1 MSELSSFFGI
11 ISEGQ
16 KQAEAEKAERIRIE
30 EDRRKRLEPQI
41 NVELNDLSEFFSV
54 MSVNKKMQNI
64 GAILPDKKLPKETK
78 QEVKKLE
85 VLSSFFEQM
94 SKFETSL
101 DSAIKASEKEPEVVE
116 KIVEVPV
123 EKIVEKII
131 VKEVE
136 VPKGPSVPEQ
146 LAEAMSKVHKG
157 QMLPEEKSELVKLKE
172 EFDQFRKLVNLQL
185 SSLGGGGSTRILD
198 NDDVDISSLGNGK
211 FLKYNSTS
219 KKLEFTD
226 EVGTYT
232 FA

>member
-1 MSELSSFFGI
+1 MSELSSLFGI

-30 EDRRKRLEPQI
+30 EDRKQRLEPQ
-41 NVELNDLSEFFSV
+41 VDVGLNDLSEFFSV
-54 MSVNKKMQNI
+54 MSTKKKI
-64 GAILPDKKLPKETK
+64 DALPKETK
-78 QEVKKLE
+78 QEVQQLE

-94 SKFETSL
+94 SNFETSL
-101 DSAIKASEKEPEVVE
+101 DTAIEASSKPEVVE

-123 EKIVEKII
+123 EKIVEKEVI
-131 VKEVE
+131 VEKIVE
-136 VPKGPSVPEQ
+136 VPRGPSEPER
-146 LAEAMSKVHKG
+146 LAEAMSLVHKG

-172 EFDQFRKLVNLQL
+172 EFGQFRQLVQMQL

-211 FLKYNSTS
+211 FLKYNSTT

-226 EVGTYT
+226 EVGTYS
-232 FA
+232 FS

>member
-1 MSELSSFFGI
+1 VSELSSLFGI

-16 KQAEAEKAERIRIE
+16 KQAENEKAERIRIE
-30 EDRRKRLEPQI
+30 EDRKQRLEPQV
-41 NVELNDLSEFFSV
+41 NVELDDLSEFFGV
-54 MSVNKKMQNI
+54 MSVNKKIQ
-64 GAILPDKKLPKETK
+64 KLPEETK
-78 QEVKKLE
+78 QEVEKLE
-85 VLSSFFEQM
+85 VLSEFFEQM
-94 SKFETSL
+94 SRFETSL
-101 DSAIKASEKEPEVVE
+101 DSAIKTSEKEPEVIE

-123 EKIVEKII
+123 EKIVEKIV

-136 VPKGPSVPEQ
+136 VPKGPSVQEK

-157 QMLPEEKSELVKLKE
+157 QLLPEEKSELIKLKE
-172 EFDQFRKLVNLQL
+172 EFSHFRQLVNLQL
-185 SSLGGGGSTRILD
+185 QSLGGGGSTRILD

-232 FA
+232 FD

>member
-1 MSELSSFFGI
+1 MSELSSLFGI

-30 EDRRKRLEPQI
+30 EDRKQRLEPQ
-41 NVELNDLSEFFSV
+41 VDVGLNDLSEFFSV
-54 MSVNKKMQNI
+54 MSTKKKI
-64 GAILPDKKLPKETK
+64 DALPKETK
-78 QEVKKLE
+78 QEVQQLE

-94 SKFETSL
+94 SNFETSL
-101 DSAIKASEKEPEVVE
+101 DSAIQASEKEPEVVE

-123 EKIVEKII
+123 EKIVEKEVI
-131 VKEVE
+131 VEKIVE
-136 VPKGPSVPEQ
+136 VPRGPSEPER
-146 LAEAMSKVHKG
+146 LAEAMSLVHKG

-172 EFDQFRKLVNLQL
+172 EFGQFRQLVQMQL

-211 FLKYNSTS
+211 FLKYNSTTE
-219 KKLEFTD
+219 KLEFTD

-232 FA
+232 FE

>member
-1 MSELSSFFGI
+1 MSELSSLFGI

-16 KQAEAEKAERIRIE
+16 KQAENEKAQRIRIE
-30 EDRRKRLEPQI
+30 EDRKQRLEPQV
-41 NVELNDLSEFFSV
+41 NVELDDLSEFFGV
-54 MSVNKKMQNI
+54 MSVNKKIQ
-64 GAILPDKKLPKETK
+64 KLPEETK
-78 QEVKKLE
+78 QEVEQLE

-101 DSAIKASEKEPEVVE
+101 DSAIKTSVKEPEVIE

-136 VPKGPSVPEQ
+136 VPKGPSVQEK
-146 LAEAMSKVHKG
+146 LAEAMSRVHKG
-157 QMLPEEKSELVKLKE
+157 QMLQEEKSELVKLKE
-172 EFDQFRKLVNLQL
+172 EFSHFRKLVQMQL

-232 FA
+232 FD

>member
-1 MSELSSFFGI
+1 MSELSNLFGI

-16 KQAEAEKAERIRIE
+16 KQAENEKAQRIRIE
-30 EDRRKRLEPQI
+30 EDRKQRLEPQV
-41 NVELNDLSEFFSV
+41 NVELDDLSEFFGV
-54 MSVNKKMQNI
+54 MSVNKKIQ
-64 GAILPDKKLPKETK
+64 KLPEETK
-78 QEVKKLE
+78 QEVEQLE

-101 DSAIKASEKEPEVVE
+101 DSAIKTSVKEPEVIE

-136 VPKGPSVPEQ
+136 VPKGPSVQEK
-146 LAEAMSKVHKG
+146 LAEAMSRVHKG
-157 QMLPEEKSELVKLKE
+157 QMLQEEKSELVKLKE
-172 EFDQFRKLVNLQL
+172 EFSHFRKLVQMQL
-185 SSLGGGGSTRILD
+185 STLGGGGSTRILD

-232 FA
+232 FD